1 MPTATKDKAL
11 AQRDFR
17 MVERIISRLA
27 GTRLDADKI
36 LAYSIGIVE
45 LESGPHSLVI
55 ELEHLVF
62 DENGDKI
69 LKEDDTGYVTRTR
82 KFRIPL
88 GEEIKG

>member
-1 MPTATKDKAL
+1 MPTTTKDKTL
-11 AQRDFR
+11 AQSDFR

-36 LAYSIGIVE
+36 LAYSLSIVE

-55 ELEHLVF
+55 SLEHLVF
-62 DENGDKI
+62 DKNGDKI
-69 LKEDDTGYVTRTR
+69 LKDDDTGYVTRTR

-88 GEEIKG
+88 GEEIEE